1 MDLLNLE
8 IVFLD
13 YTRIKWRNKIDC
25 QNNFVSFDE
34 VYLELLKAEI
44 SRVPMINKSKLRNI
58 YIEIIDSY

>member
-34 VYLELLKAEI
+34 VYLELLKADI

-58 YIEIIDSY
+58 YIEIIDLY

>member
-34 VYLELLKAEI
+34 VYLELLKADI